1 MNPLF
6 LNSFLVWITTED
18 TSLEGGGGESGV
30 KKVEEMKYYITQ
42 KYNEAY

>member
-18 TSLEGGGGESGV
+18 TSLEGGGGGIRCKKSGG
-30 KKVEEMKYYITQ
+30 
-42 KYNEAY
+42 NEILHNTEI

>member
-18 TSLEGGGGESGV
+18 TSLEGGGESGV